1 MSDIDN
7 QSMSME
13 DPYDQREYAREYDYD
28 SEYDSMSTAS
38 TRSTQSKKKKE
49 HDQIMKR
56 PGVYTLKKIIN
67 GKQHKIRLF
76 PTRNSPGARMINAI
90 TGYPYY
96 DDDNQQFPYRV
107 GTKQEDDLFKVRMLD
122 GSCGKGELL
131 FYESPDQFER
141 HQHCSLSDSVKKQW
155 LEKNQQYRMQVSR
168 ERTRRQ

>member
-1 MSDIDN
+1 
-7 QSMSME
+7 
-13 DPYDQREYAREYDYD
+13 
-28 SEYDSMSTAS
+28 
-38 TRSTQSKKKKE
+38 
-49 HDQIMKR
+49 MKR

-67 GKQHKIRLF
+67 GKQQKIRLF

-122 GSCGKGELL
+122 GSCGSGDLL

-141 HQHCSLSDSVKKQW
+141 HQHCSLLDNVKKQW
-155 LEKNQQYRMQVSR
+155 LEKNQQYRTQVSR